1 MNWFL
6 LQLLLEYFMNLRKNV
21 FKICCTLI
29 LPFPR
34 IKLFPIAYFVFQ
46 WLAIQHLS
54 KQQSCPQLLWERKKI
69 IDKKPNY
76 SKNWSFFFVVCICN
90 RLKCFHS
97 KINLP
102 LLKSRNVPFRFFL
115 SSNCF
120 VSLHFL
126 VIFPLN
132 EPCLKMMQQE
142 NKNFNY
148 IL

>member
-1 MNWFL
+1 
-6 LQLLLEYFMNLRKNV
+6 MNLRKNF

-46 WLAIQHLS
+46 WLVIQHLS
-54 KQQSCPQLLWERKKI
+54 KQQSCPQLLWERKKMI
-69 IDKKPNY
+69 SNQIKARIY
-76 SKNWSFFFVVCICN
+76 LFFFVVCICN
-90 RLKCFHS
+90 RLKYFHS

-120 VSLHFL
+120 VFQARFTTMIIIHSWCNKLL
-126 VIFPLN
+126 LSRVIVNKEIKRL
-132 EPCLKMMQQE
+132 EPK
-142 NKNFNY
+142 K
-148 IL
+148 